1 MQNEVD
7 IQLPMAMDL
16 SPSPLA
22 APAPRDFSGG
32 FGSGAGFGGDQTL
45 NSVSKAAIVV
55 RLLLKEGAD
64 LPLEQLPEELQAKL
78 AQQMSRMGLV
88 DRNTLDNVV
97 EEFAAQVDGVGL
109 HFPHGIHAA
118 IEQLDGR
125 ISIKTADKLRKAA
138 GMPKSGDP
146 WPRLMERSPEELAGI
161 MQTESI
167 EVAAVLLSKLDTEKA
182 AKLLGKLPG
191 PLARKITHAVS
202 LTRNVTPDAVLRIG
216 QSLVEQFDDQ
226 PDLAFD
232 VGPDERLGAI
242 LNRTSA
248 SVRDEVLTALNEI
261 DNPFCEQ
268 VKRHIFTF
276 EHIPDRIDPMDVPK
290 LIRAADQL
298 TLVTALAGSEAAGY
312 GEVAEFIYKNLSTRM
327 SDNLKE
333 ETGEIGAVRSEDVER
348 AMQDVVNAINR
359 LVEEAEIKLIPMDG
373 PAVQVE

>member
-16 SPSPLA
+16 GPSPLA
-22 APAPRDFSGG
+22 PSGAPSGG
-32 FGSGAGFGGDQTL
+32 FGSGLGGGTSQAL
-45 NSVSKAAIVV
+45 NNVSKAAIVV

-88 DRNTLDNVV
+88 DRNTLDSVV
-97 EEFAAQVDGVGL
+97 EEFAAEVDGVGL
-109 HFPHGIHAA
+109 HFPHGLHAA

-125 ISIKTADKLRKAA
+125 ISVKTADKLRKAA

-146 WPRLMERSPEELAGI
+146 WPRLMERSPDELATI
-161 MQTESI
+161 MQSESI

-182 AKLLGKLPG
+182 ATLLGKLPG

-216 QSLVEQFDDQ
+216 QSLVEVFDDQ

-248 SVRDEVLTALNEI
+248 SVRDEVLNALNEV

-290 LIRAADQL
+290 LIRAADQM
-298 TLVTALAGSEAAGY
+298 TLVTALAGCEAAGY

-333 ETGEIGAVRSEDVER
+333 ETGEIGAVRAEDVEA
-348 AMQDVVNAINR
+348 AMQQVVEAING
-359 LVEEAEIKLIPMDG
+359 LVEKAEIKLIPMDG

>member
-1 MQNEVD
+1 MQNDVGS
-7 IQLPMAMDL
+7 QLPMAMDFGSSPL
-16 SPSPLA
+16 GSPSDQPS
-22 APAPRDFSGG
+22 FSGG
-32 FGSGAGFGGDQTL
+32 SGKANSL

-64 LPLEQLPEELQAKL
+64 IPLEQLPEELQAKL

-88 DRNTLDNVV
+88 DRDTLEDVV
-97 EEFAAQVDGVGL
+97 QEFASQVDGVGL
-109 HFPHGIHAA
+109 HFPHGLHAA
-118 IEQLDGR
+118 IESLDGR
-125 ISIKTADKLRKAA
+125 ISVKTADKLRKAA

-146 WPRLMERSPEELAGI
+146 WPALRERSEDELAEVMKG
-161 MQTESI
+161 ESI

-182 AKLLGKLPG
+182 AALLGQLPG
-191 PLARKITHAVS
+191 PMARKITHAVS

-216 QSLVEQFDDQ
+216 QSLAEQFDDQ

-248 SVRDEVLTALNEI
+248 SVRDEVLGALNDI
-261 DNPFCEQ
+261 DQPFCTQ

-290 LIRAADQL
+290 IIRAADQM
-298 TLVTALAGSEAAGY
+298 TLVTALAGAEAAGY
-312 GEVAEFIYKNLSTRM
+312 GEVAEFIYRNLSTRM

-333 ETGEIGAVRSEDVER
+333 ETGEIGTVRAEDVEA
-348 AMQDVVNAINR
+348 AMQQVITAINGE
-359 LVEEAEIKLIPMDG
+359 VEKGEIKLIPLDG
-373 PAVQVE
+373 PDVQIE

>member
-1 MQNEVD
+1 MQNEVGS
-7 IQLPMAMDL
+7 QLPMAMDFG
-16 SPSPLA
+16 SSPLDT
-22 APAPRDFSGG
+22 PSSSFSPLSSGG
-32 FGSGAGFGGDQTL
+32 GRAQQL

-88 DRNTLDNVV
+88 DRDTLEEVV
-97 EEFAAQVDGVGL
+97 QEFAEQVDGVGL
-109 HFPHGIHAA
+109 HFPHGLHAA
-118 IEQLDGR
+118 IESLDGR
-125 ISIKTADKLRKAA
+125 ISVKTADKLRKAA

-146 WPRLMERSPEELAGI
+146 WPRLMERSEEELAEI
-161 MQTESI
+161 MKGESI
-167 EVAAVLLSKLDTEKA
+167 EVAAVLLSKLSTEKA
-182 AKLLGKLPG
+182 AGLLGQLPG

-202 LTRNVTPDAVLRIG
+202 LTRNVTPEAVLRIG
-216 QSLVEQFDDQ
+216 QSLAEQFDDQ

-248 SVRDEVLTALNEI
+248 SVRDEVLGAL
-261 DNPFCEQ
+261 DAVDQPFCTQ

-290 LIRAADQL
+290 IIRSADQL
-298 TLVTALAGSEAAGY
+298 TLVRALAGCEAAGY
-312 GEVAEFIYKNLSTRM
+312 GEVAEFIYRNLSNRM

-333 ETGEIGAVRSEDVER
+333 ETVEIGTVRPEDAEAAMQAVIEAINGEIEKG
-348 AMQDVVNAINR
+348 
-359 LVEEAEIKLIPMDG
+359 EIKLIPLDG
-373 PAVQVE
+373 PDVQVE